1 MWISFKIVYQ
11 KIIKIRCVNMKK
23 SIRVNYIYNLIYQVV
38 AIILPFI
45 TTPYASRVLGATNIG
60 IYGYTI
66 SISAYFILFGSL
78 GIALYGQREIAYEQ
92 NNRKKYSQTFIE
104 ILLLRIITM
113 TISLLIF
120 FLLFCIKG
128 QYNIYFKILLL
139 EIIANALDIS
149 WFFQGLEEFKKTVT
163 RNLIIKIISVILIFT
178 FVNTKKDLNIY
189 FIIYSLSML
198 IGNLSLWF
206 YLPEFITIKHIKRLN
221 LKKHLKST
229 LVLFIPQIAIQVYTI
244 LDKTMLGTIITNK
257 AEVGYYTQA
266 EKMIKLMLTI
276 ITSLGTVMLPR
287 IANSYAKGDS
297 ETIKIYI
304 TRAFNLVF
312 LISIPMIIGIISVSY
327 IFVPWFFGKG
337 YDKVIPVMCIL
348 TPILLFIGM
357 SNVIGMQFLL
367 PTKKQK
373 EYTYSVVIGAVSNF
387 IINLILIPKLGA
399 VGAAIGT
406 IIAECSVTISQIVF
420 TRKQIDYKEILK
432 LSKNYIISSI
442 VMLLVLLLCK
452 TLLNT
457 SVISMFIQIIIGIAT
472 YGICLIILKDKFI
485 QYFLNTFKSYI
496 KK

>member
-1 MWISFKIVYQ
+1 
-11 KIIKIRCVNMKK
+11 MKK
-23 SIRVNYIYNLIYQVV
+23 TVKRNYIYNLIYQVV

-45 TTPYASRVLGATNIG
+45 TTPYVSRVLGATNIG

-104 ILLLRIITM
+104 ILFLRIITM

-128 QYNIYFKILLL
+128 QYNIYFKILIL
-139 EIIANALDIS
+139 EIIANTLDIS
-149 WFFQGLEEFKKTVT
+149 WFFQGLEEFKRTVT

-178 FVNTKKDLNIY
+178 FVNTKKDLNLY

-206 YLPEFITIKHIKRLN
+206 YLPEFITIKNLKKFN

-229 LVLFIPQIAIQVYTI
+229 LVLFIPQIAVQVYTI
-244 LDKTMLGTIITNK
+244 LDKTMLGTIIINK

-287 IANSYAKGDS
+287 IASSYAKGDS

-304 TRAFNLVF
+304 KRAFNLVF
-312 LISIPMIIGIISVSY
+312 LISFPMIIGIISISD

-337 YDKVIPVMCIL
+337 YDKVIPIMIIL

-357 SNVIGMQFLL
+357 SNVIGMQYLL
-367 PTKKQK
+367 PIKKQK
-373 EYTYSVVIGAVSNF
+373 EYTYSVVIGALTNF
-387 IINLILIPKLGA
+387 IINLILIPKHGA
-399 VGAAIGT
+399 IGAAIGT
-406 IIAECSVTISQIVF
+406 IIAEASVALTQVIF
-420 TRKQIDYKEILK
+420 TRKEINYKKILK
-432 LSKNYIISSI
+432 LIKNYLISSI
-442 VMLLVLLLCK
+442 IMLLALIIIRCFLG
-452 TLLNT
+452 NT
-457 SVISMFIQIIIGIAT
+457 ILSMFVQVGVGVMT
-472 YGICLIILKDKFI
+472 YGICLLLLKDKFI
-485 QYFLNTFKSYI
+485 QYFINTFLNYI
-496 KK
+496 K

>member
-1 MWISFKIVYQ
+1 
-11 KIIKIRCVNMKK
+11 MKQSLTK
-23 SIRVNYIYNLIYQVV
+23 NYIYNLIYQVV

-45 TTPYASRVLGATNIG
+45 TTPYVSRVLGATNIG

-276 ITSLGTVMLPR
+276 ITAMGTVMLPR
-287 IANSYAKGDS
+287 IANRFAEKDNKA
-297 ETIKIYI
+297 IKAYI
-304 TRAFNLVF
+304 FKSFNLVF
-312 LISIPMIIGIISVSY
+312 ILAFPLMFGIISVSKS
-327 IFVPWFFGKG
+327 FVPLFFGPG
-337 YDKVIPVMCIL
+337 YDKVVPIMMLLSPIIIL
-348 TPILLFIGM
+348 IGM
-357 SNVIGMQFLL
+357 SNVIGMQYLL

-373 EYTYSVVIGAVSNF
+373 EFTMSVVCGAITNF
-387 IINLILIPKLGA
+387 IINMFLIRRYGA
-399 VGAAIGT
+399 IGAAIAT
-406 IIAECSVTISQIVF
+406 FIAEFIVTTIQLILV
-420 TRKQIDYKEILK
+420 RKTFEF
-432 LSKNYIISSI
+432 KNIMKITKPYLISS
-442 VMLLVLLLCK
+442 
-452 TLLNT
+452 
-457 SVISMFIQIIIGIAT
+457 VIMFI
-472 YGICLIILKDKFI
+472 ICLIISNIIKSNFYSI
-485 QYFLNTFKSYI
+485 IFQVIIGASVYFLILLIMKDSFLLETKNTLLKYLSRVHYSY
-496 KK
+496 KEKRNRD

>member
-1 MWISFKIVYQ
+1 
-11 KIIKIRCVNMKK
+11 MKK
-23 SIRVNYIYNLIYQVV
+23 TVKRNYIYNLIYQIV

-45 TTPYASRVLGATNIG
+45 TTPYVSRVLGVTNVG
-60 IYGYTI
+60 IYGYTL

-78 GIALYGQREIAYEQ
+78 GTALYGQREIAYEQ
-92 NNRKKYSQTFIE
+92 NNKQKYSQTFIE
-104 ILLLRIITM
+104 IIILRIITM
-113 TISLLIF
+113 SISLLLF
-120 FLLFCIKG
+120 YLLFCKTG
-128 QYNIYFKILLL
+128 EYNNYFKILIL
-139 EIIANALDIS
+139 ELIATTLDIS

-163 RNLIIKIISVILIFT
+163 RNLIVKIISVILIFV
-178 FVNTKKDLNIY
+178 FVKTKKDLNIY
-189 FIIYSLSML
+189 FLIYTMSIL
-198 IGNLSLWF
+198 IGNLSLWL
-206 YLPEFITIKHIKRLN
+206 YLPDFLTIKNIKKIN
-221 LKKHLKST
+221 LKKHFKST
-229 LVLFIPQIAIQVYTI
+229 IVLFIPQIAIQIYTI
-244 LDKTMLGTIITNK
+244 LDKTMLGTIIIDK

-266 EKMIKLMLTI
+266 EKMIKLMLTV

-287 IANSYAKGDS
+287 IASNFAKGDI
-297 ETIKIYI
+297 EKIKIYI
-304 TRAFNLVF
+304 KRAFNLVF
-312 LISIPMIIGIISVSY
+312 LISFPMIIGIISVSY